1 MPAPVRL
8 VAAVLAAAAAAAVA
22 VAQPPS
28 PAVRAAVDD
37 AARPAGDRERDAA
50 RHPAEVVAFA
60 RVGPGQT
67 VVDFIPGGGYFT
79 RIFAKAVEPGGRVY
93 AVVPEL
99 LAKAYPPAVENAKA
113 AAAGHPNVEVRVA
126 STLVPPQGDGRV
138 DLVWTAQNYHDLFNG
153 PQGEVAVAP
162 INAAIF
168 KALKPGGLYV
178 IEDHAAAAGSG
189 ARDTNTLHRVDPA
202 LVRRQVEAA
211 GFRFDGETRVLANP
225 ADDHTKKVFDPA
237 VRGHTDQFVFRFR
250 KP

>member
-37 AARPAGDRERDAA
+37 AARPAADRERDAA

-93 AVVPEL
+93 AVVPEPF
-99 LAKAYPPAVENAKA
+99 AKAYPQAVDAIKA
-113 AAAGHPNVEVRVA
+113 GAAGYHNVKVRVA
-126 STLVPPQGDGRV
+126 PTLLPPDAEGKV
-138 DLVWTAQNYHDLFNG
+138 DLFWTAQNYHDIFNG
-153 PQGEVAVAP
+153 PQGEAAAPRLDAAV
-162 INAAIF
+162 F
-168 KALKPGGLYV
+168 RALKPGGLYV